1 MWCGSVC
8 GAGRCAEGNFL
19 VMLSNL
25 GGAEHTH
32 SLVVS
37 RMHLLRLGL
46 IRHKWAQPRHL
57 FLLTWG

>member
-1 MWCGSVC
+1 
-8 GAGRCAEGNFL
+8 
-19 VMLSNL
+19 MLSNL

-46 IRHKWAQPRHL
+46 IRHKWAQPHHL